1 LESGGAFSPRSDHRL
16 PTELQG
22 VVGIVKTGIGWSR
35 GWALSRAFAF
45 CAMAAALAALAA
57 MVSIRCP
64 TYGLNE
70 CASGGTCVEFGSGA
84 FACVCDEGRA
94 GIDCAIELSCD
105 PAASRLPCSGHGLCL
120 SGVCECAPGYSGAIC
135 EHDTMCPR
143 NADGKVCSGEV
154 CAAHSCLCR
163 PHRRGVACEE
173 EASNSREIPVMP

>member
-1 LESGGAFSPRSDHRL
+1 
-16 PTELQG
+16 
-22 VVGIVKTGIGWSR
+22 VKTGIGRSR
-35 GWALSRAFAF
+35 EWALSRAFAF